1 MDSSGGDMSA
11 QFYLSLLNP
20 IIALSFAIVVAL
32 LWRRWPNY
40 THFFPL
46 SVAFLYLGLGFITQ
60 EWPLFAAPG
69 GINYAGNALFFG
81 AVVLACASA
90 LIRVGAKVPVIA
102 FGAISFVALA
112 AFLYFA
118 LITPSTAARIV
129 WLSMSFV
136 AFASLTIQRL
146 VARGASTLADRLFI
160 AALIFGGVM
169 AAIRP
174 VLMLAGVLPLNSEGG
189 VDGST
194 YWESIAGLTP
204 LLSILVVAIFLAALF
219 LEIVAGL
226 KSQADHDHLTGLFNR
241 RGFEAAAAGPLA
253 GQETGLALLIAD
265 IDDFKQVND
274 QFGHSVGD
282 RVIAEVGAV
291 LASHGE
297 ADFVGRIGGEEFA
310 LFYRKTSETTLQY
323 IARAIAEALQQRHIP
338 GLPAGYPLTVSIGLH
353 QRQGEETLA
362 EMQRLADRALY
373 RAKADGKNRAV
384 ASPARLRRA

>member
-1 MDSSGGDMSA
+1 MSA

-32 LWRRWPNY
+32 LWRRWPGY

-46 SVAFLYLGLGFITQ
+46 SLAFLYLGLGFITQ

-81 AVVLACASA
+81 AVLLACVSA
-90 LIRVGAKVPVIA
+90 LIRVGAKVPVIG
-102 FGAISFVALA
+102 FSAITAVALV

-118 LITPSTAARIV
+118 LVAPSTAARIV
-129 WLSMSFV
+129 WLSLSFV
-136 AFASLTIQRL
+136 AFAGVTIKRL
-146 VARGASTLADRLFI
+146 LAVGNRNLADRLFI
-160 AALIFGGVM
+160 AALVLGAAL

-174 VLMLAGVLPLNSEGG
+174 ALMFVGILPLNSQGG

-194 YWESIAGLTP
+194 YWASIAGLTP
-204 LLSILVVAIFLAALF
+204 LLSILIVAIFLAALF

-226 KSQADHDHLTGLFNR
+226 KNQADHDHLTGLFNR
-241 RGFEAAAAGPLA
+241 RGFEAAASVPLA
-253 GQETGLALLIAD
+253 AGEAGLALMIAD

-282 RVIAEVGAV
+282 RVIADVGAV
-291 LASHGE
+291 LADHGRT
-297 ADFVGRIGGEEFA
+297 DFVGRIGGEEFA
-310 LFYRKTSETTLQY
+310 LFYRKTSETTLQDV
-323 IARAIAEALQQRHIP
+323 ARAIAQALQQRHIP
-338 GLPAGYPLTVSIGLH
+338 GVPEGYPLTVSIGLH
-353 QRQGEETLA
+353 LRQGNETLA

-373 RAKADGKNRAV
+373 RAKAAGKNRAV
-384 ASPARLRRA
+384 ASPARLRLA